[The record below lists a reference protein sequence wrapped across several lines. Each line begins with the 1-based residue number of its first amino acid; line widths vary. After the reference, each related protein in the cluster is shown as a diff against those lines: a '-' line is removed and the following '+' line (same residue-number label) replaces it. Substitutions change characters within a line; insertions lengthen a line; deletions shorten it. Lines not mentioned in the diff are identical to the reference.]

1 MTAERLG
8 RPLPDERRE
17 ANTKAMVAWAIYD
30 WSHNAYGTVVLTF
43 VFSAYFTRQ
52 IAPDEAAGT
61 ALWGNTV
68 GIATFIVAV
77 LAPFLGAVADHK
89 GRLKP
94 WIAAFTLLCAAAT
107 AALWFVQ
114 PSPDSLVLALAL
126 VAVGTLGAHLAFI
139 FYNAMLPHLVPPA
152 RRGGWSG
159 WGWGLGYFGGLACL
173 TAIWF
178 GFLGSEPLFDLGG
191 DTAMQVRA
199 ACVFTAAWL
208 VVFTLPLLFMTP
220 DAAATG
226 KPIGEA
232 IRQGLA
238 RLGRTLRQIL
248 RCQPLFRF
256 FLAHMLY
263 IDALAAVFVMG
274 GVFAGGAVG
283 MDAQQVLLFGIALNV
298 SAGLGAFV
306 FAVISHLL
314 SSKTAIL
321 IGLIGL
327 MSSAAGM
334 LYTSDVL
341 MAFWLFGLLFG
352 VFVGPVQAASRS
364 FLAEVA
370 PEKLRA
376 QMFGF
381 YALSGKATSFAGPLV
396 VGWIS
401 FWSGSQVIGMS
412 ALLVFFTAGLVL
424 LLTVPKAKQ
433 LAAMASG
440 FT

>member
-1 MTAERLG
+1 MA
-8 RPLPDERRE
+8 D
-17 ANTKAMVAWAIYD
+17 TKGMVAWAIYD
-30 WSHNAYGTVVLTF
+30 WSHNAFGTVVLTF

-52 IAPDEAAGT
+52 IAPDTTTGT

-77 LAPFLGAVADHK
+77 LAPFLGALADKK

-94 WIAAFTLLCAAAT
+94 WVAAFTLLCAAAT
-107 AALWFVQ
+107 AGLWFVK
-114 PSPDSLVLALAL
+114 PSPESLVLALAL
-126 VAVGTLGAHLAFI
+126 VGVGTLGAHLAFI
-139 FYNAMLPHLVPPA
+139 FYNAMLPHLVPPG
-152 RRGGWSG
+152 RQGGWSG

-178 GFLGSEPLFDLGG
+178 GFLGADPVFVLPNETG
-191 DTAMQVRA
+191 MQVRA
-199 ACVFTAAWL
+199 ACLFTAGWL
-208 VVFTLPLLFMTP
+208 VFFSLPLILITP

-226 KPIGEA
+226 VPLREA
-232 IRQGLA
+232 VRKGLV
-238 RLGRTLRQIL
+238 RLGRTVRQIL
-248 RCQPLFRF
+248 RCRPLFRF
-256 FLAHMLY
+256 FVAHMLY

-274 GVFAGGAVG
+274 GVFAGGTVG
-283 MDAQQVLLFGIALNV
+283 MDAQQVLLFGIALNI
-298 SAGLGAFV
+298 SAGVGAFV

-314 SSKTAIL
+314 SSRTAIL
-321 IGLIGL
+321 LGLVGL
-327 MSSAAGM
+327 MSSALGM

-364 FLAEVA
+364 FLAEIA

-381 YALSGKATSFAGPLV
+381 YALSGKATSFAGPLA

-401 FWSGSQVIGMS
+401 YWTGSQVIGMS
-412 ALLVFFTAGLVL
+412 ALLVFFTAGFAL
-424 LLTVPKAKQ
+424 LLTVPNARQ
-433 LAAMASG
+433 LAARISV
-440 FT
+440 FN

>member
-1 MTAERLG
+1 MI
-8 RPLPDERRE
+8 
-17 ANTKAMVAWAIYD
+17 AWAIYD

-52 IAPDEAAGT
+52 IAPDDATGT

-77 LAPFLGAVADHK
+77 LAPVLGAIGDQK

-94 WIAAFTLLCAAAT
+94 WIATFTLLCATAT
-107 AALWFVQ
+107 AGLWFVE
-114 PSPDSLVLALAL
+114 PSPGSMILALAL
-126 VAVGTLGAHLAFI
+126 VGLGTFGAHLAFI
-139 FYNAMLPHLVPPA
+139 FYNAMLPHLVAPA
-152 RRGGWSG
+152 RQGGWSG

-178 GFLGSEPLFDLGG
+178 GFLGANPVFDLSEQTG
-191 DTAMQVRA
+191 MQVRA
-199 ACVFTAAWL
+199 ACLFTGGWL
-208 VVFTLPLLFMTP
+208 VVFTLPLLFITP
-220 DAAATG
+220 DAAPTG
-226 KPIGEA
+226 APIGEA
-232 IRQGLA
+232 INKGLA
-238 RLGRTLRQIL
+238 RLSRTLRQIL
-248 RCQPLFRF
+248 RCRPLFRF

-263 IDALAAVFVMG
+263 IDGLAAVFVMG
-274 GVFAGGAVG
+274 GVFAGGTVG
-283 MDAQQVLLFGIALNV
+283 MDAQQVLLFGITLNV

-321 IGLIGL
+321 LGLIGL
-327 MSSAAGM
+327 LGAAVGM

-341 MAFWLFGLLFG
+341 TSFWVFGLLFG

-370 PEKLRA
+370 PERLRA

-396 VGWIS
+396 IGWVS
-401 FWSGSQVIGMS
+401 YWTGSQVIGMS
-412 ALLVFFTAGLVL
+412 ALLIFFTIGFVL
-424 LLTVPKAKQ
+424 LLTVPNAKQ
-433 LAAMASG
+433 LASMLSV

>member
-1 MTAERLG
+1 
-8 RPLPDERRE
+8 
-17 ANTKAMVAWAIYD
+17 MVAWAIYD
-30 WSHNAYGTVVLTF
+30 WSHNAFGTVVLTF
-43 VFSAYFTRQ
+43 VFSAYFMRQ
-52 IAPDEAAGT
+52 IAPDETTGT

-77 LAPFLGAVADHK
+77 LAPLLGAVADHK

-94 WIAAFTLLCAAAT
+94 WIASFTLLCAGAT
-107 AALWFVQ
+107 AALWFVT
-114 PSPDSLVLALAL
+114 PSQDSLVLALLL
-126 VAVGTLGAHLAFI
+126 VGLGTFGAHLAFI
-139 FYNAMLPHLVPPA
+139 FYNAMLPHLVPPE
-152 RRGGWSG
+152 RRAGWSG

-173 TAIWF
+173 SVIWF
-178 GFLGSEPLFDLGG
+178 GLLGSEPLFDLGG

-199 ACVFTAAWL
+199 ACVFTAGWL

-220 DAAATG
+220 DAAPTG
-226 KPIGEA
+226 APIGEA
-232 IRQGLA
+232 VSKGLA
-238 RLGRTLRQIL
+238 RLVKTLRQIL
-248 RCQPLFRF
+248 RCRPLFRF

-306 FAVISHLL
+306 FALTSHLL
-314 SSKTAIL
+314 NSKTAIL
-321 IGLIGL
+321 LGLIGL
-327 MSSAAGM
+327 MGSAAGM
-334 LYTSDVL
+334 LYSHDVL

-364 FLAEVA
+364 FLAEVT
-370 PEKLRA
+370 PESLRA
-376 QMFGF
+376 QLFGF
-381 YALSGKATSFAGPLV
+381 YALSGKATSFAGPLL

-401 FWSGSQVIGMS
+401 FWTGSQVIGMS
-412 ALLVFFTAGLVL
+412 ALLVFFVAGFL
-424 LLTVPKAKQ
+424 LLVTVPKAKR
-433 LAAMASG
+433 LAPEVSA